1 MVGKNMSDDVSLHR
15 GQSKVIKDLF
25 IDEDTR
31 YVVVNASRGFG
42 KTYLAAVAAMVACQ
56 ELMDLPEDVPNKN
69 VAIIAPTYSQG
80 VDIYFPLLAYIL
92 GLEEMSVKSSRAAG
106 TFWLPNNV
114 ILKIWSYEASERMR
128 GSGQYFV
135 VADEVCSWKG
145 AGSNLKESWE
155 SVIQPC
161 IATRWS
167 EKNAKRYGA
176 KPGRALI
183 ISTPMG
189 YNYFYEMYN
198 RQDADAQWKSYTYTY
213 HDSPYLDDDE
223 IERVKLTLDPLK
235 FAREYSASFEDSGNT
250 VFYTFNRKEHIDK
263 DLPAF
268 ETGEDVHVAI
278 DFNVGIMASCAFAL
292 RGNQIHI
299 LDEFQGH
306 PDTETLASALAT
318 KYKGHR
324 LISYPDPSGRS
335 RKSSAAVGQTDF
347 TILNANKIATRAHNK
362 APPIIDSVAAVNKK
376 FKNANGDIDMYIH
389 PRCVNTIKSIE
400 RTAWVESNPDTATI
414 CKKEGV
420 EHWTDGLRYA
430 VEYLFPVRG
439 GTKVTTKGFGF

>member
-1 MVGKNMSDDVSLHR
+1 
-15 GQSKVIKDLF
+15 
-25 IDEDTR
+25 
-31 YVVVNASRGFG
+31 
-42 KTYLAAVAAMVACQ
+42 
-56 ELMDLPEDVPNKN
+56 MDLPADVPNKN
-69 VAIIAPTYSQG
+69 VAIIAPTYAQA
-80 VDIYFPLLAYIL
+80 VDIYYPLLAYQL
-92 GLEEMSVKSSRAAG
+92 GMEDFADKASRVAG
-106 TFWLPNNV
+106 TFWFPNNV

-128 GSGQYFV
+128 GTGQYFV

-145 AGSNLKESWE
+145 AGSTLKESWE

-161 IATRWS
+161 ITTRWS
-167 EKNAKRYGA
+167 EQNAKKFGA
-176 KPGRALI
+176 NSGRALI

-198 RQDADAQWKSYTYTY
+198 RQDSDDEWKSYHYTY
-213 HDSPYLDDDE
+213 HDSPFLDEVE

-235 FAREYSASFEDSGNT
+235 FAREYTASFEDSGNT

-263 DLPAF
+263 TLPTF
-268 ETGEDVHVAI
+268 DDNEDVHVAI
-278 DFNVGIMASCAFAL
+278 DFNVGIMASCMFAL

-299 LDEFQGH
+299 LDEMQGH
-306 PDTETLASALAT
+306 PDTETLAKELAR

-324 LISYPDPSGRS
+324 IISYPDPSGRA
-335 RKSSAAVGQTDF
+335 RKSSAAVGTTDF
-347 TILNANKIATRAHNK
+347 SILQSNGIQTRAHNK

-389 PRCVNTIKSIE
+389 PKCVNTIKSLE

-414 CKKEGV
+414 DKKEGV

-439 GTKVTTKGFGF
+439 GTKVTTRGFGF

>member
-1 MVGKNMSDDVSLHR
+1 MSEIVLHE
-15 GQSKVIKDLF
+15 GQSEIITDLF
-25 IDEDTR
+25 VEENTR
-31 YVVVNASRGFG
+31 YAVVNASRGFG
-42 KTYLAAVAAMVACQ
+42 KSYLAACAAVLAVQ
-56 ELMDLPEDVPNKN
+56 ELMELDEEVPNKN
-69 VAIIAPTYSQG
+69 VAIIAPTYAQA
-80 VDIYFPLLAYIL
+80 VDIYYPLLAYQL
-92 GLEEMSVKSSRAAG
+92 GMEDHAIKASRVAG
-106 TFWLPNNV
+106 TFWFPKNV
-114 ILKIWSYEASERMR
+114 QLKIWSYEASERMR
-128 GSGQYFV
+128 GTGQYFV

-145 AGSNLKESWE
+145 AGTSLKESWE

-167 EKNAKRYGA
+167 KQNADKFGA

-183 ISTPMG
+183 ISTPLG

-198 RQDADAQWKSYTYTY
+198 RQDADSQWKSYTYTY
-213 HDSPYLDDDE
+213 TESPYLDAEE
-223 IERVKLTLDPLK
+223 IDRVKLTLDPLK
-235 FAREYSASFEDSGNT
+235 FAREYTASFEDSGNT

-263 DLPAF
+263 DLPYF

-278 DFNVGIMASCAFAL
+278 DFNVGIMASVVFAL

-299 LDEFQGH
+299 LDEMQGH
-306 PDTETLASALAT
+306 PDTETLARSLVE

-324 LISYPDPSGRS
+324 IISYPDPSGKA
-335 RKSSAAVGQTDF
+335 RKSSAAVGRTDF
-347 TILNANKIATRAHNK
+347 SILQAEGIQTRAHTK
-362 APPIIDSVAAVNKK
+362 APPIIDSVAAINKK

-389 PRCVNTIKSIE
+389 PRCSNTIKSIE

-439 GTKVTTKGFGF
+439 GSKVTTRGFNF

>member
-1 MVGKNMSDDVSLHR
+1 MTEISLHE
-15 GQSKVIKDLF
+15 GQSEIINDLF
-25 IDEDTR
+25 VEEDTR
-31 YVVVNASRGFG
+31 YAVVCASRGFG
-42 KTYLAAVAAMVACQ
+42 KSYLAATAAMLAVQ

-69 VAIIAPTYSQG
+69 VAIIAPTYSQA
-80 VDIYFPLLAYIL
+80 VDIYYPLLAYQL
-92 GLEEMSVKSSRAAG
+92 GLEEFAEKSSKAAG
-106 TFWLPNNV
+106 QFWFPGNV
-114 ILKIWSYEASERMR
+114 QLKIWSYEASERMR
-128 GSGQYFV
+128 GTGQYFV

-145 AGSNLKESWE
+145 AGSTLKESWE

-167 EKNAKRYGA
+167 KQNAKKFNAR
-176 KPGRALI
+176 PGKALI

-189 YNYFYEMYN
+189 YDYFYEMYN
-198 RQDADAQWKSYTYTY
+198 RQDSDANWKSYHYTY
-213 HDSPYLDDDE
+213 EDSPYLDDLE

-235 FAREYSASFEDSGNT
+235 FAREYTASFEDSGNT

-263 DLPAF
+263 DLPYF

-278 DFNVGIMASCAFAL
+278 DFNVGIMASCVFAL

-299 LDEFQGH
+299 LDEMQGH
-306 PDTETLASALAT
+306 PDTETLARSLVE

-324 LISYPDPSGRS
+324 IISYPDPSGKA
-335 RKSSAAVGQTDF
+335 RKSSAAVGRTDF
-347 TILNANKIATRAHNK
+347 SILQSEGIQTRAHNK
-362 APPIIDSVAAVNKK
+362 APPIVDSVAAINKK

-389 PRCVNTIKSIE
+389 PKCVNTIKSLE

-439 GTKVTTKGFGF
+439 GSKVTKRGFGF